1 MPRFF
6 VDAPA
11 PGEYL
16 LGGEAGRHGAK
27 SLRLRPGEAVILC
40 DGRGMDYP
48 SAVKEALPDGLL
60 LTVGE
65 PVPNRAEPRT
75 KITLCQCLPKS
86 DKLETVAQ
94 KAVELGAHSVW
105 PIASARCVS
114 RWEPKAA
121 EKKLVRLQKIALEA
135 AQQSGRGL
143 VPQILPPADLPS
155 ALETAAKAGDL
166 LFFYERGRASLK
178 EALQRAGDRLFL
190 FVGPEGGFEPGEAE
204 LAASLGADVL
214 SLGPRILRT
223 ETAPLAALSAIL
235 YEKGDWEP

>member
-11 PGEYL
+11 PGEYF

-27 SLRLRPGEAVILC
+27 SLRLRPGEAVTLC
-40 DGRGMDYP
+40 DGRGTDYP

-60 LTVGE
+60 LAVGE
-65 PVPNRAEPRT
+65 PVANRAEPRT

-86 DKLETVAQ
+86 DKLETVVQ
-94 KAVELGAHSVW
+94 KAVELGVHRVW
-105 PIASARCVS
+105 PVSSVRCVS
-114 RWEPKAA
+114 RWDQKGA
-121 EKKLVRLQKIALEA
+121 EKKLARLQKIALEA

-143 VPQILPPADLPS
+143 VPQILPPTDLS
-155 ALETAAKAGDL
+155 AALAAAAREGDI
-166 LFFYERGRASLK
+166 LFFYERARASLR
-178 EALQRAGDRLFL
+178 EGLGGPGDRLFL

-204 LAASLGADVL
+204 LAASLGGRIL

-223 ETAPLAALSAIL
+223 ETAPLAALAAIL

>member
-6 VDAPA
+6 VDAPG

-27 SLRLRPGEAVILC
+27 SLRLRPGEAVTLC
-40 DGRGMDYP
+40 DGQGMDYP
-48 SAVKEALPDGLL
+48 STVQEVLPDGLL

-65 PVPNRAEPRT
+65 PVPNRAEART
-75 KITLCQCLPKS
+75 EITLCHCLPKS
-86 DKLETVAQ
+86 DKLETVVQ
-94 KAVELGAHSVW
+94 KSVELGVHSIW

-114 RWEPKAA
+114 RWDSKSA
-121 EKKLVRLQKIALEA
+121 EKKLARLQKIALEA
-135 AQQSGRGL
+135 AQQSGRGI
-143 VPQILPPADLPS
+143 VPQILPPAELS
-155 ALETAAKAGDL
+155 FALEAAAKEGNV
-166 LFFYERGRASLK
+166 LFFYEQGRASLK
-178 EALQRAGDRLFL
+178 EALQKAGGRLIL

-204 LAASLGADVL
+204 LAHSLGAGIL

-235 YEKGDWEP
+235 YEKGDWEL